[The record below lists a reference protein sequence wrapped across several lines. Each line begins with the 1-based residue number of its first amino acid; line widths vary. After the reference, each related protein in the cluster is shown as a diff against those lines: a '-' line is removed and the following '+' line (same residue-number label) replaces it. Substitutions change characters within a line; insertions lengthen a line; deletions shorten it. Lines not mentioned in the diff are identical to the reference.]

1 MIQSS
6 LYRALNKGF
15 DYQILA
21 CKDFKES
28 ELAKEV
34 ISYFKPNTKAILFP
48 EFRAKKNDDLRSFF
62 EEFLQLLGGLREFY
76 QALENK
82 QEAIIIAPI
91 SALLHPLPKK
101 ELLESFKITLLEKY
115 NLKDLKDKLF
125 YYGYEILDLVEVE
138 GEASFRG
145 DIVDIYAPNS
155 KAYRL
160 SFFDTEC
167 ESIKEFDPTTQ
178 MSLKEDLLEI
188 EIPPTLFSLDE
199 PSYKDLKT
207 KVEQSPLN
215 SFSKDLTSFGLWFL
229 GEKANDLLH
238 AYKSVISPKALEEI
252 QELASLNELDCE
264 RFKSL
269 KVLENAQGY
278 EDLEIHAHALEGFI
292 ALHSNHKITLL
303 APNKTILDN
312 VLGTIKKSNMDNVL
326 GTIEKSNME
335 CVIAPFVLN
344 FKTPD
349 GIFISLNSFERKKK
363 RQKSKLA
370 LNELNPGE
378 WVVHDDYGVGVF
390 SQLVQHSVL
399 GSKRDFLEIA
409 YLGEDKLLLPVEN
422 LHLIARY
429 VAQSDSVPVKDR
441 LGKGSFLKL
450 KAKVR
455 TKLLEI
461 AGKIIE
467 LAAERNLILGKKMDT
482 HLAELEVF
490 KSHAGFEY
498 TSDQEKAIAEIS
510 KDLSSKRVMDR
521 LLSGD
526 VGFGKT
532 EVAMHAIFCAFL
544 NGFQSVLVVPTTL
557 LAHQHF
563 ETLRARFE
571 NFGVKVARLDRYAS
585 EKNKLLKAVE
595 LGLIDVLVG
604 THAILGA
611 KFKNLGLVVVDEEHK
626 FGVKQKEAL
635 KELSKSVHFL
645 SMSATP
651 IPRTLN
657 MALSQI
663 KSISSLKTPPTDR
676 KPSRTFLKE
685 KNDELLKEI
694 IYRELRRNGQIFYI
708 HNHIASIS
716 KVKTKLENLIPKLK
730 IAILHSQINANK
742 SEEIM
747 LEFAKGNY
755 QVLLCTSIVE
765 SGIHLPNANTIII
778 DNAQNFG
785 LADLHQL
792 RGRVGR
798 GKKEGFCYFL
808 IEDQKSLNEQA
819 LKRLLALEKN
829 SYLGSGESIAYHDLE
844 IRGGGNLL
852 GQDQSGHI
860 KNIGYALYTR
870 MLEDAIYEL
879 SGGKKRLEKSV
890 EIQLG
895 VSAFLNPE
903 LIASDSLRLDLYR
916 RLSLCENVDE
926 VGQIHEEIED
936 RFGKI
941 DDLSAQFLQIIT
953 LKILANQLGI
963 LKLSNFNQNIT
974 LTYSDEKKESL
985 KAPSK
990 DDNDI
995 LETLLKHLRAQISL
1009 KQR

>member
-28 ELAKEV
+28 KLAKEV
-34 ISYFKPNTKAILFP
+34 ISYFKPNTKAVLFP

-76 QALENK
+76 QVLENK
-82 QEAIIIAPI
+82 QEVIIIAPI

-145 DIVDIYAPNS
+145 DIVDIYIPNS

-199 PSYKDLKT
+199 SSYKDLKI

-252 QELASLNELDCE
+252 QELASLNELDGE
-264 RFKSL
+264 RFKFL
-269 KVLENAQGY
+269 KVLENPHGY
-278 EDLEIHAHALEGFI
+278 EDLEIHAHALESFI
-292 ALHSNHKITLL
+292 ALHSNRKITLL

-312 VLGTIKKSNMDNVL
+312 AISAL
-326 GTIEKSNME
+326 EKSHIE

-370 LNELNPGE
+370 LNELNAGE

-450 KAKVR
+450 KAKVK

-461 AGKIIE
+461 ASKIIE

-482 HLAELEVF
+482 HLAELEIF

-510 KDLSSKRVMDR
+510 KDLSSHRVMDR

-544 NGFQSVLVVPTTL
+544 NGFQSALVVPTTL

-595 LGLIDVLVG
+595 LGQVDALIG

-663 KSISSLKTPPTDR
+663 KGISSLKTPPTDR

-716 KVKTKLENLIPKLK
+716 KVKTKLEELIPKLK
-730 IAILHSQINANK
+730 IAILHSQINANE

-963 LKLSNFNQNIT
+963 IKLSNFNQNIT

-1009 KQR
+1009 KRR

>member
-28 ELAKEV
+28 KLAKEV
-34 ISYFKPNTKAILFP
+34 ISYFKPNIKAVLFP

-82 QEAIIIAPI
+82 QETIIIAPI

-167 ESIKEFDPTTQ
+167 ESIKELDPTTQ

-207 KVEQSPLN
+207 KVEQSSLN

-229 GEKANDLLH
+229 GEKAQDLLSV
-238 AYKSVISPKALEEI
+238 YKSVISPRALEEI
-252 QELASLNELDCE
+252 QELASLNELNYE
-264 RFKSL
+264 RFKFL

-278 EDLEIHAHALEGFI
+278 EDLEIHAHALESFI

-312 VLGTIKKSNMDNVL
+312 AISAL
-326 GTIEKSNME
+326 EKNSIE

-370 LNELNPGE
+370 LNELNAGE

-429 VAQSDSVPVKDR
+429 VAQSDSVPAKDR

-461 AGKIIE
+461 ASKIIE
-467 LAAERNLILGKKMDT
+467 LAAERNLILGKKMDV

-544 NGFQSVLVVPTTL
+544 NGFQSALVVPTTL

-571 NFGVKVARLDRYAS
+571 KFGVKVARLDRYAS

-595 LGLIDVLVG
+595 LGQVDALIG

-611 KFKNLGLVVVDEEHK
+611 KFKNLGLMVVDEEHK

-663 KSISSLKTPPTDR
+663 KGISSSKTPPTDR

-694 IYRELRRNGQIFYI
+694 IHRELRRNGQIFYI

-730 IAILHSQINANK
+730 IAILHSQINANE

-963 LKLSNFNQNIT
+963 IKLSNFNQNIT
-974 LTYSDEKKESL
+974 LTYNDEHKESL

-1009 KQR
+1009 KRR

>member
-252 QELASLNELDCE
+252 QELASLNELDGE
-264 RFKSL
+264 RFKFL
-269 KVLENAQGY
+269 KVLESPQGY
-278 EDLEIHAHALEGFI
+278 EDLEIHVHALESFI
-292 ALHSNHKITLL
+292 ALHSNRKITLL

-312 VLGTIKKSNMDNVL
+312 AISAL
-326 GTIEKSNME
+326 EKSHIE

-370 LNELNPGE
+370 LNELNAGE

-409 YLGEDKLLLPVEN
+409 YFGEDKLLLPVEN

-429 VAQSDSVPVKDR
+429 VAQSDSVPTKDR

-450 KAKVR
+450 KAKVK

-461 AGKIIE
+461 ASKIIE

-482 HLAELEVF
+482 HLAELEIF

-498 TSDQEKAIAEIS
+498 TSDQEKAIAEIL

-544 NGFQSVLVVPTTL
+544 NGFQSALVVPTTL

-595 LGLIDVLVG
+595 LGLVDVLVG

-663 KSISSLKTPPTDR
+663 KGISSLKIPPTDR

-694 IYRELRRNGQIFYI
+694 IHRELRRNGQIFYI

-716 KVKTKLENLIPKLK
+716 KVKTKLEDLIPKLK
-730 IAILHSQINANK
+730 IAILHSQINAHE
-742 SEEIM
+742 SEETM
-747 LEFAKGNY
+747 LEFAEGNY

-890 EIQLG
+890 EIQLS

-903 LIASDSLRLDLYR
+903 LIGSDSLRLDLYR
-916 RLSLCENVDE
+916 RLSLCENTDE

-963 LKLSNFNQNIT
+963 IKLSNFNQNIT
-974 LTYSDEKKESL
+974 ITYSDEKKESL

-995 LETLLKHLRAQISL
+995 LETLLKHLRAQIPL
-1009 KQR
+1009 KRH

>member
-28 ELAKEV
+28 KLAKEV
-34 ISYFKPNTKAILFP
+34 ISYFKPNIKAVLFP

-82 QEAIIIAPI
+82 QEVIIIAPI

-167 ESIKEFDPTTQ
+167 ESIKELDPTTQ

-199 PSYKDLKT
+199 PSYKDLKA

-229 GEKANDLLH
+229 GEKVQDLLSV
-238 AYKSVISPKALEEI
+238 YKSVISPRALEEI
-252 QELASLNELDCE
+252 QELASLNELDYE
-264 RFKSL
+264 RFKFL
-269 KVLENAQGY
+269 KVLETPQGY

-292 ALHSNHKITLL
+292 ALHSHHKITLL

-312 VLGTIKKSNMDNVL
+312 AISALERSN
-326 GTIEKSNME
+326 IE

-429 VAQSDSVPVKDR
+429 VAQSDSVPAKDR

-482 HLAELEVF
+482 HLAELEIF

-544 NGFQSVLVVPTTL
+544 NGFQSTLVVPTTL

-595 LGLIDVLVG
+595 LGQVDVLVG

-663 KSISSLKTPPTDR
+663 KGISSLKTPPTDR

-716 KVKTKLENLIPKLK
+716 KVKTKLEELIPKLK
-730 IAILHSQINANK
+730 IAILHSQINANE

-778 DNAQNFG
+778 DNVQNFG

-941 DDLSAQFLQIIT
+941 DDLSTQFLQIIT

-963 LKLSNFNQNIT
+963 IKLSNFSQNIT
-974 LTYSDEKKESL
+974 ITYGDEKKESL

-995 LETLLKHLRAQISL
+995 LETLLKHLHAQISL
-1009 KQR
+1009 KRR

>member
-6 LYRALNKGF
+6 LYKALNEGF

-28 ELAKEV
+28 KLAKEV
-34 ISYFKPNTKAILFP
+34 INYFKPNTKAVLFP

-62 EEFLQLLGGLREFY
+62 EEFLQLLGALREFY

-101 ELLESFKITLLEKY
+101 ELLKSFKITLLEKY

-145 DIVDIYAPNS
+145 DIVDIYVPNS

-160 SFFDTEC
+160 SFFDMEC
-167 ESIKEFDPTTQ
+167 ENIKELDPTTQ

-229 GEKANDLLH
+229 GEKAQDLLSV
-238 AYKSVISPKALEEI
+238 YKSIISPRALEEI

-264 RFKSL
+264 RFKFL
-269 KVLENAQGY
+269 KVLENVQGY

-312 VLGTIKKSNMDNVL
+312 AISALERSN
-326 GTIEKSNME
+326 IE

-429 VAQSDSVPVKDR
+429 VAQSDSVPAKDR

-461 AGKIIE
+461 ASKIIE
-467 LAAERNLILGKKMDT
+467 LAAERNLILGKKMDV

-532 EVAMHAIFCAFL
+532 EVAMHAIFCTFL

-595 LGLIDVLVG
+595 LGLVDVLVG
-604 THAILGA
+604 THAILSA

-663 KSISSLKTPPTDR
+663 KGISSLKTPPTDR

-890 EIQLG
+890 EIQLSM
-895 VSAFLNPE
+895 SAFLNPE

-936 RFGKI
+936 RFGKM

-1009 KQR
+1009 KRR

>member
-21 CKDFKES
+21 CKDLKES

-34 ISYFKPNTKAILFP
+34 ISYFKPNIKAILFP

-82 QEAIIIAPI
+82 QETIIIAPI

-125 YYGYEILDLVEVE
+125 YYGYEIVDLVEVE

-178 MSLKEDLLEI
+178 MSLKEDWLEI

-207 KVEQSPLN
+207 KVEQSPFN

-264 RFKSL
+264 RFKLL
-269 KVLENAQGY
+269 KVLENPQGY

-292 ALHSNHKITLL
+292 TLHSNRKITLL

-312 VLGTIKKSNMDNVL
+312 AISALERSN
-326 GTIEKSNME
+326 IE

-363 RQKSKLA
+363 RQKSRLA

-429 VAQSDSVPVKDR
+429 VVQSDSVPAKDR

-510 KDLSSKRVMDR
+510 KDLSSNRVMDR

-544 NGFQSVLVVPTTL
+544 NGFQSALVVPTTL

-563 ETLRARFE
+563 ETLRVRFE
-571 NFGVKVARLDRYAS
+571 NFGVKVARLDRYVS

-595 LGLIDVLVG
+595 LGLVDVLVG
-604 THAILGA
+604 THAILGV

-663 KSISSLKTPPTDR
+663 KGISSLKTPPTDR

-716 KVKTKLENLIPKLK
+716 KVKTNLEGLIPKLK
-730 IAILHSQINANK
+730 IAILHSQISANE

-747 LEFAKGNY
+747 LEFAKGSY

-829 SYLGSGESIAYHDLE
+829 SYLGSGESVAYHDLE

-916 RLSLCENVDE
+916 RLSLCENTDE

-963 LKLSNFNQNIT
+963 IKLSNFNQNIT
-974 LTYSDEKKESL
+974 ITYGDEKKESL

-1009 KQR
+1009 KRY

>member
-138 GEASFRG
+138 SEASFRG

-160 SFFDTEC
+160 SFFDAEC

-178 MSLKEDLLEI
+178 MSFKEDLLEI
-188 EIPPTLFSLDE
+188 EIPPTLFSLNE
-199 PSYKDLKT
+199 QSYKDLKT

-238 AYKSVISPKALEEI
+238 AYKSVISSKALEEI
-252 QELASLNELDCE
+252 QELASLNELDGE
-264 RFKSL
+264 RFKFL
-269 KVLENAQGY
+269 KVLENPQGY

-292 ALHSNHKITLL
+292 ALHSNRKITLL

-312 VLGTIKKSNMDNVL
+312 AISAL
-326 GTIEKSNME
+326 EKSHIE

-349 GIFISLNSFERKKK
+349 GIFISLNSFEKKKK

-429 VAQSDSVPVKDR
+429 VAQSDSVPIKDR

-450 KAKVR
+450 KAKVK

-482 HLAELEVF
+482 RLAELEVF

-510 KDLSSKRVMDR
+510 KDLSSNRVMDR

-544 NGFQSVLVVPTTL
+544 NGFQSALVVPTTL

-585 EKNKLLKAVE
+585 EKNKLLKAVG
-595 LGLIDVLVG
+595 LGLVDVLVG
-604 THAILGA
+604 THAILGT

-626 FGVKQKEAL
+626 FGVKQKESL

-663 KSISSLKTPPTDR
+663 KGISSLKTPPTDR

-716 KVKTKLENLIPKLK
+716 KVKTKLEDLIPKLK
-730 IAILHSQINANK
+730 IAILHSQINANE

-916 RLSLCENVDE
+916 RLSLCENTDE

-963 LKLSNFNQNIT
+963 IKLSNFNQNIT
-974 LTYSDEKKESL
+974 ITYGDEKKESL

-1009 KQR
+1009 KRH

>member
-6 LYRALNKGF
+6 LYGALNKGF

-125 YYGYEILDLVEVE
+125 YYGYEILDSVEVE

-160 SFFDTEC
+160 SFFDMEC

-188 EIPPTLFSLDE
+188 EIPPTLFSLNE
-199 PSYKDLKT
+199 QSYKDLKT

-252 QELASLNELDCE
+252 QELASLNELDGE
-264 RFKSL
+264 RFKFL
-269 KVLENAQGY
+269 KVLENPQGY

-292 ALHSNHKITLL
+292 ALHSHHKITLL

-312 VLGTIKKSNMDNVL
+312 VLGTI
-326 GTIEKSNME
+326 EKSSIQ

-370 LNELNPGE
+370 LNELNAGE

-429 VAQSDSVPVKDR
+429 VAQSDSVPTKDR

-450 KAKVR
+450 KAKVKN
-455 TKLLEI
+455 KLLEI
-461 AGKIIE
+461 ASKIVE

-510 KDLSSKRVMDR
+510 KDLSSNRVMDR

-544 NGFQSVLVVPTTL
+544 NGFQSALVVPTTL

-563 ETLRARFE
+563 ETLRACFE

-604 THAILGA
+604 THAIFCA

-663 KSISSLKTPPTDR
+663 KGISSLKIPPTDR

-716 KVKTKLENLIPKLK
+716 KVKTKLEDLIPKLK
-730 IAILHSQINANK
+730 IAILHSQINANE
-742 SEEIM
+742 SEETM

-890 EIQLG
+890 EIQLS

-916 RLSLCENVDE
+916 RLSLCENTDE

-963 LKLSNFNQNIT
+963 IKLSNFNQNIT
-974 LTYSDEKKESL
+974 ITYSDEKKESL

-1009 KQR
+1009 KRH

>member
-6 LYRALNKGF
+6 LYKALNKGF

-28 ELAKEV
+28 KLAKEV
-34 ISYFKPNTKAILFP
+34 ISYFKPNIKAILFP

-62 EEFLQLLGGLREFY
+62 EEFLQLLGALREFY

-145 DIVDIYAPNS
+145 DIVDIYIPNS

-160 SFFDTEC
+160 SFFDAEC
-167 ESIKEFDPTTQ
+167 ESIKELDPTTQ

-229 GEKANDLLH
+229 GEKAQDLLSV
-238 AYKSVISPKALEEI
+238 YKSVISPRALEEI
-252 QELASLNELDCE
+252 QELASLNELDDE
-264 RFKSL
+264 RFKFL

-292 ALHSNHKITLL
+292 ALHSNRKITLL

-312 VLGTIKKSNMDNVL
+312 AISALDAG
-326 GTIEKSNME
+326 NME

-349 GIFISLNSFERKKK
+349 RIFISLNSFERKKK

-370 LNELNPGE
+370 LNELNAGE

-455 TKLLEI
+455 AKLLEI

-498 TSDQEKAIAEIS
+498 TNDQEKAIAEIS
-510 KDLSSKRVMDR
+510 RDLSSHRVMDR

-544 NGFQSVLVVPTTL
+544 NGFQSALVVPTTL

-563 ETLRARFE
+563 ETLKARFE
-571 NFGVKVARLDRYAS
+571 NFGVKVARLDRYVS

-595 LGLIDVLVG
+595 LGLVDVLIG

-663 KSISSLKTPPTDR
+663 KGISSLKTPPTDR

-694 IYRELRRNGQIFYI
+694 IHRELRRNGQIFYI

-716 KVKTKLENLIPKLK
+716 KVKTKLEELIPKLK
-730 IAILHSQINANK
+730 IAILHSQINANE

-747 LEFAKGNY
+747 LEFAKGSY

-974 LTYSDEKKESL
+974 LTYSDEHKESL

-1009 KQR
+1009 KRR

>member
-312 VLGTIKKSNMDNVL
+312 AISAL
-326 GTIEKSNME
+326 EKSNIE

-429 VAQSDSVPVKDR
+429 VAQSDSVPIKDR

-461 AGKIIE
+461 ASKIIE
-467 LAAERNLILGKKMDT
+467 LAAERNLILGKKMDV

-663 KSISSLKTPPTDR
+663 KGISSLKTPPTDR

-716 KVKTKLENLIPKLK
+716 KVKTKLEGLIPKLK

-829 SYLGSGESIAYHDLE
+829 SYLGSGESVAYHDLE

-963 LKLSNFNQNIT
+963 IKLSNFNQNIT
-974 LTYSDEKKESL
+974 ITYSDEKKESL

-1009 KQR
+1009 KRR

>member
-160 SFFDTEC
+160 SFFDMEC

-188 EIPPTLFSLDE
+188 EIPPTLFSLNE
-199 PSYKDLKT
+199 QSYKDLKT

-238 AYKSVISPKALEEI
+238 AYKSVISPRALEEI
-252 QELASLNELDCE
+252 QELASLNELDGE
-264 RFKSL
+264 RFKFL
-269 KVLENAQGY
+269 KVLENPQGY
-278 EDLEIHAHALEGFI
+278 EDLEIHAHALESFI
-292 ALHSNHKITLL
+292 ALHSNRKITLL

-312 VLGTIKKSNMDNVL
+312 AISAL
-326 GTIEKSNME
+326 EKSHIE

-370 LNELNPGE
+370 LNELNAGE

-429 VAQSDSVPVKDR
+429 VAQSDSVPTKDR

-450 KAKVR
+450 KAKVK

-482 HLAELEVF
+482 HLAELKVF

-544 NGFQSVLVVPTTL
+544 NGFQSALVVPTTL

-571 NFGVKVARLDRYAS
+571 NFGVRVARLDRYAS

-604 THAILGA
+604 THAILGT

-663 KSISSLKTPPTDR
+663 KGISSLKIPPTDR

-694 IYRELRRNGQIFYI
+694 IHRELHRNGQIFYI

-716 KVKTKLENLIPKLK
+716 KVKTKLEDLIPKLK
-730 IAILHSQINANK
+730 IAILHSQISAHE
-742 SEEIM
+742 SEETM

-890 EIQLG
+890 EIQLS

-916 RLSLCENVDE
+916 RLSLCENTDE

-941 DDLSAQFLQIIT
+941 DDLSVQFLQIIT

-963 LKLSNFNQNIT
+963 IKLSNFNQNIT
-974 LTYSDEKKESL
+974 ITYSDEKKESL

-1009 KQR
+1009 KRH

>member
-28 ELAKEV
+28 KLAKEV

-82 QEAIIIAPI
+82 QETIIIAPI

-229 GEKANDLLH
+229 GEKAQDLLSV
-238 AYKSVISPKALEEI
+238 YKSVISPRALEEI
-252 QELASLNELDCE
+252 QELASLNELDYE
-264 RFKSL
+264 RFKLL

-312 VLGTIKKSNMDNVL
+312 VLGTI
-326 GTIEKSNME
+326 EKSSME

-429 VAQSDSVPVKDR
+429 VAQSDSVPAKDR

-467 LAAERNLILGKKMDT
+467 LAAERNLILGKKMDV

-544 NGFQSVLVVPTTL
+544 NGFQSALVVPTTL

-595 LGLIDVLVG
+595 LGQVDALIG

-663 KSISSLKTPPTDR
+663 KGISSLKTPPTDR

-916 RLSLCENVDE
+916 RLSLCENTDE

-963 LKLSNFNQNIT
+963 IKLSNFNQNIT
-974 LTYSDEKKESL
+974 ITYSDEKKESL

-1009 KQR
+1009 KRR

>member
-91 SALLHPLPKK
+91 STLLHPLPKK

-160 SFFDTEC
+160 SFFDAEC
-167 ESIKEFDPTTQ
+167 ESIKEFDPITQ

-188 EIPPTLFSLDE
+188 EIPPTLFSLNE

-252 QELASLNELDCE
+252 QELASLNELDGE
-264 RFKSL
+264 RFKFL
-269 KVLENAQGY
+269 KVLENPQGY
-278 EDLEIHAHALEGFI
+278 EDLEIHAHALESFI
-292 ALHSNHKITLL
+292 ALHSNRKITLL

-312 VLGTIKKSNMDNVL
+312 AISAL
-326 GTIEKSNME
+326 EKNHIE

-409 YLGEDKLLLPVEN
+409 YFGEDKLLLPVEN

-450 KAKVR
+450 KAKVK

-544 NGFQSVLVVPTTL
+544 NGFQSALVVPTTL

-663 KSISSLKTPPTDR
+663 KGISSLKIPPTDR

-694 IYRELRRNGQIFYI
+694 IHRELHRNGQIFYI

-716 KVKTKLENLIPKLK
+716 KVKTKLEDLIPKLK
-730 IAILHSQINANK
+730 IAILHSQINAHE

-890 EIQLG
+890 EIQLS

-903 LIASDSLRLDLYR
+903 LIASDNLRLDLYR
-916 RLSLCENVDE
+916 RLSLCENTDE

-963 LKLSNFNQNIT
+963 IKLSNFNQNIT
-974 LTYSDEKKESL
+974 ITYSDEKKESL

-1009 KQR
+1009 KRH

>member
-28 ELAKEV
+28 KLAKEV
-34 ISYFKPNTKAILFP
+34 ISYFKPNIKAILFP

-62 EEFLQLLGGLREFY
+62 EEFLQLLGALREFY

-82 QEAIIIAPI
+82 QETIIIAPI

-145 DIVDIYAPNS
+145 DIVDIYIPNS

-160 SFFDTEC
+160 SFFDAEC
-167 ESIKEFDPTTQ
+167 ESIKELDPTTQ

-229 GEKANDLLH
+229 GEKAQDLLSV
-238 AYKSVISPKALEEI
+238 YKSVISPKALEEI

-264 RFKSL
+264 RFKFL

-303 APNKTILDN
+303 ASNKTILDN
-312 VLGTIKKSNMDNVL
+312 VISVL
-326 GTIEKSNME
+326 EKSNME

-349 GIFISLNSFERKKK
+349 RIFISLNSFERKKK

-370 LNELNPGE
+370 LNELNAGE

-390 SQLVQHSVL
+390 SQLIQHSVL

-455 TKLLEI
+455 AKLLEI
-461 AGKIIE
+461 ASKIIE

-510 KDLSSKRVMDR
+510 RDLSSHRVMDR

-532 EVAMHAIFCAFL
+532 EVAMHAVFCAFL
-544 NGFQSVLVVPTTL
+544 NGFQSALVVPTTL

-571 NFGVKVARLDRYAS
+571 KFGVKVARLDRYIKIS
-585 EKNKLLKAVE
+585 EKSKLLKAVE
-595 LGLIDVLVG
+595 LGLVDALIG

-611 KFKNLGLVVVDEEHK
+611 KFKNLGLMVVDEEHK

-663 KSISSLKTPPTDR
+663 KGISSLKTPPTDR

-694 IYRELRRNGQIFYI
+694 IHRELRRNGQIFYI

-716 KVKTKLENLIPKLK
+716 KVKTKLEELIPKLK
-730 IAILHSQINANK
+730 IAILHSQINAHE

-808 IEDQKSLNEQA
+808 IEDQKNLNEQA

-936 RFGKI
+936 RFSKI

-963 LKLSNFNQNIT
+963 IKLSNFNQNIT
-974 LTYSDEKKESL
+974 ITYNDEHKESL

-1009 KQR
+1009 KRR

>member
-28 ELAKEV
+28 ELAKEA

-160 SFFDTEC
+160 SFFDMEC

-188 EIPPTLFSLDE
+188 EIPPTLFSLNE
-199 PSYKDLKT
+199 QSYKNLKT

-229 GEKANDLLH
+229 GEKATDLLH
-238 AYKSVISPKALEEI
+238 AYKSVISLKALEEI
-252 QELASLNELDCE
+252 QELVSLNELDNE
-264 RFKSL
+264 RFKFL
-269 KVLENAQGY
+269 KVLENPQGY
-278 EDLEIHAHALEGFI
+278 EDLEIHAHALESFI
-292 ALHSNHKITLL
+292 ALHSNRKITLL

-312 VLGTIKKSNMDNVL
+312 AISTL
-326 GTIEKSNME
+326 EKSHIE

-370 LNELNPGE
+370 LNELNAGE

-409 YLGEDKLLLPVEN
+409 YWGEDKLLLPVEN

-429 VAQSDSVPVKDR
+429 VAQSDSVPIKDR

-450 KAKVR
+450 KAKVK

-461 AGKIIE
+461 ASKIIE

-510 KDLSSKRVMDR
+510 KDLSSHRVMDR

-544 NGFQSVLVVPTTL
+544 NGFQSALVVPTTL

-604 THAILGA
+604 THAILGV

-663 KSISSLKTPPTDR
+663 KGISSLKIPPTDR

-694 IYRELRRNGQIFYI
+694 IHRELRRNGQIFYI

-716 KVKTKLENLIPKLK
+716 KVKTKLEDLIPKLK
-730 IAILHSQINANK
+730 IAILHSQISAHE

-860 KNIGYALYTR
+860 KNIGYALYTC

-890 EIQLG
+890 EIQLS

-916 RLSLCENVDE
+916 RLSLCENIDE

-963 LKLSNFNQNIT
+963 IKLSNFNQNIT
-974 LTYSDEKKESL
+974 ITYSDEKKESL

-1009 KQR
+1009 KRH

>member
-28 ELAKEV
+28 KLAKEV
-34 ISYFKPNTKAILFP
+34 ISYFKPNIKAILFP

-82 QEAIIIAPI
+82 QETIIIAPI

-101 ELLESFKITLLEKY
+101 ELLKSFKITLLGKY

-207 KVEQSPLN
+207 KVDQSPLN

-229 GEKANDLLH
+229 GEKAQDLPSV
-238 AYKSVISPKALEEI
+238 YKSVISPRALEEI
-252 QELASLNELDCE
+252 QELASLNELDYE
-264 RFKSL
+264 RFKFL
-269 KVLENAQGY
+269 EVLENAQGY
-278 EDLEIHAHALEGFI
+278 EDLEIHAHALESFI

-312 VLGTIKKSNMDNVL
+312 AISAL
-326 GTIEKSNME
+326 EKSNIE

-461 AGKIIE
+461 ASKIIE

-482 HLAELEVF
+482 HLAELEIF

-510 KDLSSKRVMDR
+510 KDLSSHRVMDR

-544 NGFQSVLVVPTTL
+544 NGFQSTLVVPTTL

-595 LGLIDVLVG
+595 LGLVDVLVG

-663 KSISSLKTPPTDR
+663 KGISSLKTPPTDR

-716 KVKTKLENLIPKLK
+716 KVKTKLEELIPKLK
-730 IAILHSQINANK
+730 IAILHSQINAHE

-808 IEDQKSLNEQA
+808 IEDQKNLNEQA

-829 SYLGSGESIAYHDLE
+829 SYLGSGESVAYHDLE

-916 RLSLCENVDE
+916 RLSLCEDVDE

-963 LKLSNFNQNIT
+963 IKLSNFNQNIT

-1009 KQR
+1009 KRH

>member
-21 CKDFKES
+21 CRDFKES

-34 ISYFKPNTKAILFP
+34 ISYFKPNIKAILFP

-115 NLKDLKDKLF
+115 NLKDLKNKLF
-125 YYGYEILDLVEVE
+125 YYGYEIVDLVEVE

-145 DIVDIYAPNS
+145 DIVDIYVPNS

-178 MSLKEDLLEI
+178 MSLKEDWLEI

-207 KVEQSPLN
+207 KVEQSPFN
-215 SFSKDLTSFGLWFL
+215 SFSKDLTNFGLWFL

-238 AYKSVISPKALEEI
+238 AYKSVISPRALEEI
-252 QELASLNELDCE
+252 QELASLNELDGE
-264 RFKSL
+264 RFKFL
-269 KVLENAQGY
+269 KVLENPQGY
-278 EDLEIHAHALEGFI
+278 EDLEIHAHALESFI

-312 VLGTIKKSNMDNVL
+312 AISAL
-326 GTIEKSNME
+326 EKSHIE

-349 GIFISLNSFERKKK
+349 GIFISLNSFEKKKK

-370 LNELNPGE
+370 LNELNAGE

-429 VAQSDSVPVKDR
+429 VAQSDSVPIKDR

-450 KAKVR
+450 KAKVK

-461 AGKIIE
+461 ASKIIE

-498 TSDQEKAIAEIS
+498 TSDQEKAIAEIL

-544 NGFQSVLVVPTTL
+544 NGFQSALVVPTTL

-563 ETLRARFE
+563 ETLRVRFE

-604 THAILGA
+604 THAIFCT

-663 KSISSLKTPPTDR
+663 KGISSLKIPPTDR

-694 IYRELRRNGQIFYI
+694 IHRELRRNGQIFYI

-716 KVKTKLENLIPKLK
+716 KVKTKLEELIPKLK
-730 IAILHSQINANK
+730 IAILHSQINANE

-778 DNAQNFG
+778 DNVQNFG

-890 EIQLG
+890 EIQLS

-903 LIASDSLRLDLYR
+903 LIGSDSLRLDLYR
-916 RLSLCENVDE
+916 RLSLCENTDE

-963 LKLSNFNQNIT
+963 IKLSNFNQNIT
-974 LTYSDEKKESL
+974 ITYSDEKKESL

-1009 KQR
+1009 KRR

>member
-6 LYRALNKGF
+6 LYKALNKGF

-28 ELAKEV
+28 KLAKEV
-34 ISYFKPNTKAILFP
+34 ISYFKPNIKAILFP

-82 QEAIIIAPI
+82 QETIIIAPI
-91 SALLHPLPKK
+91 STLLHPLPKK

-145 DIVDIYAPNS
+145 DIVDIYIPNS
-155 KAYRL
+155 NAYRL

-167 ESIKEFDPTTQ
+167 ESIKELDPTTQ

-229 GEKANDLLH
+229 GEKAQDLLSV
-238 AYKSVISPKALEEI
+238 YKSVISPRALEEI
-252 QELASLNELDCE
+252 QELASLNELDYE
-264 RFKSL
+264 RFKFL
-269 KVLENAQGY
+269 EVLENAQGY

-312 VLGTIKKSNMDNVL
+312 TISVLDAG
-326 GTIEKSNME
+326 NME

-349 GIFISLNSFERKKK
+349 GIFISLNSFKRKKK
-363 RQKSKLA
+363 HQKSKLA

-429 VAQSDSVPVKDR
+429 VAQSDSVPAKDR

-461 AGKIIE
+461 ARKIIE
-467 LAAERNLILGKKMDT
+467 LAAERNLILGKKMDV

-544 NGFQSVLVVPTTL
+544 NGFQSALVVPTTL

-571 NFGVKVARLDRYAS
+571 NFGVKVARLDRYIKTS

-595 LGLIDVLVG
+595 LGLVDALIG

-611 KFKNLGLVVVDEEHK
+611 KFKNLGLMVVDEEHK

-663 KSISSLKTPPTDR
+663 KGISSLKTPPTDR

-716 KVKTKLENLIPKLK
+716 KVKTKLEELIPKLK
-730 IAILHSQINANK
+730 IAILHSQINASE

-916 RLSLCENVDE
+916 RLSLCENTDE

-963 LKLSNFNQNIT
+963 IKLSNFNQNIT
-974 LTYSDEKKESL
+974 ITYSDEKKESL

-995 LETLLKHLRAQISL
+995 LETLLKHLRTQISL
-1009 KQR
+1009 KRR

>member
-76 QALENK
+76 QALEDK
-82 QEAIIIAPI
+82 QEVIIIAPI

-178 MSLKEDLLEI
+178 MSLKEDWLEI

-229 GEKANDLLH
+229 EEKANDLLH

-264 RFKSL
+264 RFKLL
-269 KVLENAQGY
+269 KVLEKAQGY

-292 ALHSNHKITLL
+292 TLHSNRKITLL
-303 APNKTILDN
+303 APNKTMLDN
-312 VLGTIKKSNMDNVL
+312 AVSAL
-326 GTIEKSNME
+326 EKSNIE

-370 LNELNPGE
+370 LNELNAGE

-409 YLGEDKLLLPVEN
+409 YWGEDKLLLPVEN

-467 LAAERNLILGKKMDT
+467 LAAERNLILGKKMET

-544 NGFQSVLVVPTTL
+544 NGFQSALVVPTTL

-663 KSISSLKTPPTDR
+663 KGISSLKTPPTDR

-716 KVKTKLENLIPKLK
+716 KVKTKLEELIPKLK
-730 IAILHSQINANK
+730 IAILHSQISANE

-879 SGGKKRLEKSV
+879 SGGKKRFEKSV

-916 RLSLCENVDE
+916 RLSLCENTDE

-963 LKLSNFNQNIT
+963 IKLSNFTQNIT
-974 LTYSDEKKESL
+974 ITYSDEKKESL

-1009 KQR
+1009 KRR

>member
-6 LYRALNKGF
+6 LYRALNKGL

-28 ELAKEV
+28 KLAKEV
-34 ISYFKPNTKAILFP
+34 VSYFKPNTKAILFP

-82 QEAIIIAPI
+82 QETIIIAPI

-145 DIVDIYAPNS
+145 DIVDIYVPNS

-167 ESIKEFDPTTQ
+167 ESIKELDPTTQ

-199 PSYKDLKT
+199 SSYKDLKT

-252 QELASLNELDCE
+252 QELASLNELDYE

-292 ALHSNHKITLL
+292 ALHSHHKITLL

-312 VLGTIKKSNMDNVL
+312 AISAL
-326 GTIEKSNME
+326 EKSNIE

-344 FKTPD
+344 FKIPD

-429 VAQSDSVPVKDR
+429 VAQSDSVPAKDR

-461 AGKIIE
+461 ASKIIE

-510 KDLSSKRVMDR
+510 KDLSSRRVMDR

-544 NGFQSVLVVPTTL
+544 NGFQSALVVPTTL

-663 KSISSLKTPPTDR
+663 KGISSLKTPPTDR

-694 IYRELRRNGQIFYI
+694 IHRELRRNGQIFYI

-730 IAILHSQINANK
+730 IAILHSQINANE

-829 SYLGSGESIAYHDLE
+829 SYLGSGESVAYHDLE

-916 RLSLCENVDE
+916 RLSLCENTDE

-963 LKLSNFNQNIT
+963 IKLSNFNQNIT
-974 LTYSDEKKESL
+974 ITYSDEKKESL

-1009 KQR
+1009 KRR

>member
-34 ISYFKPNTKAILFP
+34 ISYFRPNTKAILFP

-91 SALLHPLPKK
+91 STLLHPLPKK

-160 SFFDTEC
+160 SFFDAEC

-188 EIPPTLFSLDE
+188 EIPPTLFSLNE
-199 PSYKDLKT
+199 QSYKDLQT

-229 GEKANDLLH
+229 GEKAHDLLH

-252 QELASLNELDCE
+252 QELASLNELDNE
-264 RFKSL
+264 RFTFL
-269 KVLENAQGY
+269 KVLENPQGY
-278 EDLEIHAHALEGFI
+278 EDLEIHAHAIEGFI
-292 ALHSNHKITLL
+292 ALHSNRKITLL

-312 VLGTIKKSNMDNVL
+312 AISAL
-326 GTIEKSNME
+326 EKSHIE

-461 AGKIIE
+461 ASKIIE

-510 KDLSSKRVMDR
+510 KDLSSNRVMDR

-544 NGFQSVLVVPTTL
+544 NGFQSALVVPTTL

-571 NFGVKVARLDRYAS
+571 NFGVKVVRLDRYAS
-585 EKNKLLKAVE
+585 EKNKLLKAVG

-663 KSISSLKTPPTDR
+663 KGISSLKTPPTDR

-716 KVKTKLENLIPKLK
+716 KVKTNLEELIPKLK
-730 IAILHSQINANK
+730 IAILHSQINANE

-860 KNIGYALYTR
+860 KNIGYVLYTR

-916 RLSLCENVDE
+916 RLSLCENTDE

-963 LKLSNFNQNIT
+963 IKLSNFNQNIT
-974 LTYSDEKKESL
+974 ITYSDEKKESL

-1009 KQR
+1009 KRR

>member
-6 LYRALNKGF
+6 LYKALNKGF

-28 ELAKEV
+28 KLAKEV
-34 ISYFKPNTKAILFP
+34 ISYFKPNTKAVLFP

-82 QEAIIIAPI
+82 QEVIIIAPI

-145 DIVDIYAPNS
+145 DIVDIYIPNS

-160 SFFDTEC
+160 SFFDAEC
-167 ESIKEFDPTTQ
+167 ESIKELDPTTQ

-229 GEKANDLLH
+229 GEKAQDLLSV
-238 AYKSVISPKALEEI
+238 YKNIISPRALEEI
-252 QELASLNELDCE
+252 QELASLNELDDE
-264 RFKSL
+264 RFKFL

-312 VLGTIKKSNMDNVL
+312 AVSALDAG
-326 GTIEKSNME
+326 NME

-349 GIFISLNSFERKKK
+349 RIFISLNSFERKKK

-390 SQLVQHSVL
+390 SQLIQHSVL

-429 VAQSDSVPVKDR
+429 VVQSDSVPVKDR

-455 TKLLEI
+455 AKLLEI

-467 LAAERNLILGKKMDT
+467 LAAERNLILGKKMDV

-510 KDLSSKRVMDR
+510 RDLSSHRVMDR

-544 NGFQSVLVVPTTL
+544 NGFQSALVVPTTL

-571 NFGVKVARLDRYAS
+571 NFGVKVARLDRYIKTS
-585 EKNKLLKAVE
+585 EKSKLLKAVE
-595 LGLIDVLVG
+595 LGLVDALIG

-611 KFKNLGLVVVDEEHK
+611 KFKNLGLMVVDEEHK

-663 KSISSLKTPPTDR
+663 KGISSLKTPPTDR

-694 IYRELRRNGQIFYI
+694 IHRELRRNGQIFYI

-716 KVKTKLENLIPKLK
+716 KVKTKLEELIPKLK
-730 IAILHSQINANK
+730 IAILHSQINANE

-808 IEDQKSLNEQA
+808 IEDQKNLNEQA

-916 RLSLCENVDE
+916 RLSLCEDVDE

-974 LTYSDEKKESL
+974 LTYSDEHKESL

-995 LETLLKHLRAQISL
+995 LETLLKHLHAQISL
-1009 KQR
+1009 KRR

>member
-28 ELAKEV
+28 KLAKEV
-34 ISYFKPNTKAILFP
+34 ISYFKTNIKAILFP

-82 QEAIIIAPI
+82 QETIIIAPI

-145 DIVDIYAPNS
+145 DIVDIYVPNS

-178 MSLKEDLLEI
+178 MSLKEELLEI

-199 PSYKDLKT
+199 LSYKDLKT

-229 GEKANDLLH
+229 DEKAQDLLSV
-238 AYKSVISPKALEEI
+238 YKSIISPRALEEI
-252 QELASLNELDCE
+252 QELASLNELDDE

-292 ALHSNHKITLL
+292 ALHSNRKITLL
-303 APNKTILDN
+303 APNKTILN
-312 VLGTIKKSNMDNVL
+312 NAISALERSSI
-326 GTIEKSNME
+326 E

-429 VAQSDSVPVKDR
+429 VAQSDSVPAKDR

-532 EVAMHAIFCAFL
+532 EVAIHAIFCAFL
-544 NGFQSVLVVPTTL
+544 NGFQSALVVPTTL

-563 ETLRARFE
+563 ETLRVRFE
-571 NFGVKVARLDRYAS
+571 KFGVKVARLDRYAS

-595 LGLIDVLVG
+595 LGLIDVLIG

-651 IPRTLN
+651 IPRTLD

-663 KSISSLKTPPTDR
+663 KGISSLKTPPTDR

-974 LTYSDEKKESL
+974 ITYNDEHKESL

-1009 KQR
+1009 KRR

>member
-28 ELAKEV
+28 KLAKEV

-82 QEAIIIAPI
+82 QETIIIAPI

-145 DIVDIYAPNS
+145 DIVDIYIPNS

-167 ESIKEFDPTTQ
+167 ESIKELDPTTQ

-229 GEKANDLLH
+229 GEKAQDLLSV
-238 AYKSVISPKALEEI
+238 YKSVISPRALEEI
-252 QELASLNELDCE
+252 QELASLNELNYE
-264 RFKSL
+264 RFKFL

-292 ALHSNHKITLL
+292 ALHSNRKITLL

-312 VLGTIKKSNMDNVL
+312 VLGTI
-326 GTIEKSNME
+326 EKSSIQ

-429 VAQSDSVPVKDR
+429 VAQSDSVPAKDR

-467 LAAERNLILGKKMDT
+467 LAAERNLILGKKMDV

-498 TSDQEKAIAEIS
+498 TSEQEKAIAEIS

-595 LGLIDVLVG
+595 LGLVDVLVG

-663 KSISSLKTPPTDR
+663 KGISSLKTPPTDR

-765 SGIHLPNANTIII
+765 SGIHLSNANTIII

-963 LKLSNFNQNIT
+963 IKLSNFNQNIT
-974 LTYSDEKKESL
+974 ITYGDEKKESL

-1009 KQR
+1009 KRR

>member
-82 QEAIIIAPI
+82 QETIIIAPI

-145 DIVDIYAPNS
+145 DIVDIYVPNS

-167 ESIKEFDPTTQ
+167 ESIKELDPTTQ

-229 GEKANDLLH
+229 GEKANDLLCT
-238 AYKSVISPKALEEI
+238 YKSIISPRALEEI

-264 RFKSL
+264 RFKFL
-269 KVLENAQGY
+269 EVLENPQGY

-292 ALHSNHKITLL
+292 ALHSNRKITLL

-312 VLGTIKKSNMDNVL
+312 AISTL
-326 GTIEKSNME
+326 EKSSME

-390 SQLVQHSVL
+390 SQLIQHSVL

-429 VAQSDSVPVKDR
+429 VAQSDSVPAKDR

-467 LAAERNLILGKKMDT
+467 LAAERNLILGKKMDV

-510 KDLSSKRVMDR
+510 RDLSSKRVMDR

-544 NGFQSVLVVPTTL
+544 NGFQSALVVPTTL

-571 NFGVKVARLDRYAS
+571 NFGVKVARLDRYIKTS

-595 LGLIDVLVG
+595 LGLVDVLVG

-663 KSISSLKTPPTDR
+663 KGISSLKTPPTDR

-730 IAILHSQINANK
+730 IAILHSQINANE

-895 VSAFLNPE
+895 VSSFLNPE

-916 RLSLCENVDE
+916 RLSLCENTDE

-941 DDLSAQFLQIIT
+941 DDLSTQFLQIIT

-963 LKLSNFNQNIT
+963 IKLSNFNQNIT
-974 LTYSDEKKESL
+974 ITYSDEKKESL

-1009 KQR
+1009 KRR

>member
-34 ISYFKPNTKAILFP
+34 ISYFKPNIKAILFP

-160 SFFDTEC
+160 SFFDMEC

-188 EIPPTLFSLDE
+188 EIPPTLFSLNE
-199 PSYKDLKT
+199 QSYKDLKT

-238 AYKSVISPKALEEI
+238 AHKSVISPRALEEI
-252 QELASLNELDCE
+252 QELASLNELDGE
-264 RFKSL
+264 RFKFL
-269 KVLENAQGY
+269 KVLENPQGY
-278 EDLEIHAHALEGFI
+278 EDLEIHAHALESFI
-292 ALHSNHKITLL
+292 VLHSNRKITLL

-312 VLGTIKKSNMDNVL
+312 AISAL
-326 GTIEKSNME
+326 EKSHIE

-370 LNELNPGE
+370 LNELNAGE

-429 VAQSDSVPVKDR
+429 VAQSDSVPTKDR

-450 KAKVR
+450 KAKVK

-482 HLAELEVF
+482 HLAELEIF

-544 NGFQSVLVVPTTL
+544 NGFQSALVVPTTL

-604 THAILGA
+604 THAVLGA

-663 KSISSLKTPPTDR
+663 KGISSLKIPPTDR

-694 IYRELRRNGQIFYI
+694 IHRELRRNGQIFYI

-716 KVKTKLENLIPKLK
+716 KVKTKLEDLIPKLK
-730 IAILHSQINANK
+730 IAILHSQINAHE
-742 SEEIM
+742 SEETM

-890 EIQLG
+890 EIQLS

-916 RLSLCENVDE
+916 RLSLCENTDE

-963 LKLSNFNQNIT
+963 IKLSNFNQNIT
-974 LTYSDEKKESL
+974 ITYSDEKKESL

-1009 KQR
+1009 KRH

>member
-34 ISYFKPNTKAILFP
+34 ISYFKPNIKAILFP

-160 SFFDTEC
+160 SFFDMEC

-178 MSLKEDLLEI
+178 MSLKEDLLEV
-188 EIPPTLFSLDE
+188 EIPPTLFSLNE
-199 PSYKDLKT
+199 QFYKDLKT

-229 GEKANDLLH
+229 GEKANDLLP

-252 QELASLNELDCE
+252 QELASLNELDGE
-264 RFKSL
+264 RFKFL
-269 KVLENAQGY
+269 KVLENPQGY
-278 EDLEIHAHALEGFI
+278 EDLEIHAHALESFI
-292 ALHSNHKITLL
+292 ALHSNRKITLL

-312 VLGTIKKSNMDNVL
+312 AISTL
-326 GTIEKSNME
+326 EKSYIE

-370 LNELNPGE
+370 LNELNAGE

-409 YLGEDKLLLPVEN
+409 YWGEDKLLLPVEN

-429 VAQSDSVPVKDR
+429 VAQSDSVPIKDR

-450 KAKVR
+450 KAKVK

-461 AGKIIE
+461 ASKIIE

-482 HLAELEVF
+482 HLAELEIF

-544 NGFQSVLVVPTTL
+544 NGFQSALVVPTTL

-563 ETLRARFE
+563 ETLRVRFE

-604 THAILGA
+604 THAILGT

-663 KSISSLKTPPTDR
+663 KGISSLKIPPTDR

-694 IYRELRRNGQIFYI
+694 IHRELRRNGQIFYI

-716 KVKTKLENLIPKLK
+716 KIKTKLEDLIPKLK
-730 IAILHSQINANK
+730 IAILHSQINANE

-963 LKLSNFNQNIT
+963 IKLSNFNQNIT
-974 LTYSDEKKESL
+974 LTYNDEHKESL

-1009 KQR
+1009 KRR

>member
-6 LYRALNKGF
+6 LYKALNKGF

-28 ELAKEV
+28 QLAKEV
-34 ISYFKPNTKAILFP
+34 ISYFKPNSKAVLFP

-76 QALENK
+76 QALEKK

-91 SALLHPLPKK
+91 STLLHPLPKK

-125 YYGYEILDLVEVE
+125 YYGYEILELVEME

-199 PSYKDLKT
+199 QSYKDLKT

-215 SFSKDLTSFGLWFL
+215 SFSKDLISFGLWFL

-238 AYKSVISPKALEEI
+238 AYKSIISPKALEEI
-252 QELASLNELDCE
+252 QELASLNELDYE
-264 RFKSL
+264 RFKFL
-269 KVLENAQGY
+269 KVLENPQDY

-292 ALHSNHKITLL
+292 TLHSNRKITLL

-312 VLGTIKKSNMDNVL
+312 AISVL
-326 GTIEKSNME
+326 EKSSIE

-370 LNELNPGE
+370 LNELNAGE

-409 YLGEDKLLLPVEN
+409 YSGEDKLLLPVEN

-429 VAQSDSVPVKDR
+429 VVQSDSVPVKDR

-461 AGKIIE
+461 ASKIIE

-482 HLAELEVF
+482 HLAELEIF
-490 KSHAGFEY
+490 KTHAGFEY

-510 KDLSSKRVMDR
+510 KDLSSHRVMDR

-544 NGFQSVLVVPTTL
+544 NGFQSALVVPTTL

-595 LGLIDVLVG
+595 LGLVDVLVG
-604 THAILGA
+604 THAILGT

-663 KSISSLKTPPTDR
+663 KGISSLKTPPTDR

-716 KVKTKLENLIPKLK
+716 KVKTKLEDLIPKLK
-730 IAILHSQINANK
+730 IAILHSQISANE

-747 LEFAKGNY
+747 LEFAKGSY

-808 IEDQKSLNEQA
+808 IEDQKSLNEQV

-852 GQDQSGHI
+852 GQDQSGYI

-916 RLSLCENVDE
+916 RLSLCENTDE

-941 DDLSAQFLQIIT
+941 DDLSVQFLQIIT

-963 LKLSNFNQNIT
+963 IKLSNFNQNIT
-974 LTYSDEKKESL
+974 ITYSDEKKENL

-1009 KQR
+1009 KRR

>member
-6 LYRALNKGF
+6 LYGALNKGF

-34 ISYFKPNTKAILFP
+34 INYFKPNTKAILFP

-76 QALENK
+76 QVLENK

-160 SFFDTEC
+160 SFFDMEC

-188 EIPPTLFSLDE
+188 EIPPTLFSLNE
-199 PSYKDLKT
+199 QSYKDLKT

-229 GEKANDLLH
+229 GEKANDLLR

-252 QELASLNELDCE
+252 QELASLNELDGE
-264 RFKSL
+264 RFKFL
-269 KVLENAQGY
+269 KVLENPQGY
-278 EDLEIHAHALEGFI
+278 EDLEIHAHALESFI
-292 ALHSNHKITLL
+292 ALHSNRKITLL

-312 VLGTIKKSNMDNVL
+312 AISAL
-326 GTIEKSNME
+326 EKSHIE

-370 LNELNPGE
+370 LNELNAGE

-409 YLGEDKLLLPVEN
+409 YWGEDKLLLPVEN

-450 KAKVR
+450 KAKVK

-544 NGFQSVLVVPTTL
+544 NGFQSALVVPTTL

-595 LGLIDVLVG
+595 LGLVDVLVG
-604 THAILGA
+604 THAIFCA

-663 KSISSLKTPPTDR
+663 KGISSLKIPPTDR

-694 IYRELRRNGQIFYI
+694 IHRELRRNGQIFYI

-716 KVKTKLENLIPKLK
+716 KVKTKLEDLIPKLK

-963 LKLSNFNQNIT
+963 IKLSNFNQNIT
-974 LTYSDEKKESL
+974 ITYSDEKKESL

-995 LETLLKHLRAQISL
+995 LETLLKHLHAQISL
-1009 KQR
+1009 KRR

>member
-6 LYRALNKGF
+6 LYGALNKGF

-160 SFFDTEC
+160 SFFDMEC

-188 EIPPTLFSLDE
+188 EIPPTLFSLNE
-199 PSYKDLKT
+199 QSYKDLKT

-252 QELASLNELDCE
+252 QELASLNELDGE
-264 RFKSL
+264 RFKFL
-269 KVLENAQGY
+269 KVLENPQGY
-278 EDLEIHAHALEGFI
+278 EDLEIHAHALESFI
-292 ALHSNHKITLL
+292 ALHSNRKITLL

-312 VLGTIKKSNMDNVL
+312 AISTL
-326 GTIEKSNME
+326 EKSHIE

-370 LNELNPGE
+370 LNELNAGE

-409 YLGEDKLLLPVEN
+409 YWGEDKLLLPVEN
-422 LHLIARY
+422 LHLITRY
-429 VAQSDSVPVKDR
+429 VAQSDSVPIKDR

-450 KAKVR
+450 KAKVK

-461 AGKIIE
+461 ASKIIE

-544 NGFQSVLVVPTTL
+544 NGFQSALVVPTTL

-604 THAILGA
+604 THAIFCT

-663 KSISSLKTPPTDR
+663 KGISSLKIPPTDR

-694 IYRELRRNGQIFYI
+694 IHRELRRNGQIFYI

-716 KVKTKLENLIPKLK
+716 KVKTKLEDLIPKLK
-730 IAILHSQINANK
+730 IAILHSQISAHE

-808 IEDQKSLNEQA
+808 IEDQKSLNGQA

-890 EIQLG
+890 EIQLS

-916 RLSLCENVDE
+916 RLSLCENTDE

-963 LKLSNFNQNIT
+963 IKLSNFNQNIT
-974 LTYSDEKKESL
+974 ITYSDEKKESL

-995 LETLLKHLRAQISL
+995 LETLLKHLRAQIPL
-1009 KQR
+1009 KRH

>member
-34 ISYFKPNTKAILFP
+34 ISYFKPNIKAILFP

-82 QEAIIIAPI
+82 QETIIIAPI

-125 YYGYEILDLVEVE
+125 YYGYEIVDLVEVE

-178 MSLKEDLLEI
+178 MSLKEDWLEI

-207 KVEQSPLN
+207 KVEQSPFN

-264 RFKSL
+264 RFKLL
-269 KVLENAQGY
+269 KVLENPQGY

-312 VLGTIKKSNMDNVL
+312 AVSAL
-326 GTIEKSNME
+326 EKSNIE

-370 LNELNPGE
+370 LNELNACE

-429 VAQSDSVPVKDR
+429 VAQSDSVPTKDR

-450 KAKVR
+450 KAKVK

-461 AGKIIE
+461 ASKIIE

-544 NGFQSVLVVPTTL
+544 NGFQSALVVPTTL

-595 LGLIDVLVG
+595 LGLVDVLVG

-663 KSISSLKTPPTDR
+663 KGISSLKTPPTDR

-716 KVKTKLENLIPKLK
+716 KVKTKLEELIPKLK
-730 IAILHSQINANK
+730 IAILHSQINANE

-860 KNIGYALYTR
+860 KNIGYVLYTR

-916 RLSLCENVDE
+916 RLSLCEDVDE

-963 LKLSNFNQNIT
+963 IKLSNFNQNIT
-974 LTYSDEKKESL
+974 LTYNDEHKESL

-1009 KQR
+1009 KRR

>member
-21 CKDFKES
+21 CKDFKEAK
-28 ELAKEV
+28 LAKEV
-34 ISYFKPNTKAILFP
+34 INYFKPNIKAILFP

-82 QEAIIIAPI
+82 QETIIIAPI

-145 DIVDIYAPNS
+145 DIVDIYVPNS

-167 ESIKEFDPTTQ
+167 ESIKELDPATQ

-199 PSYKDLKT
+199 SSYKDLKT

-229 GEKANDLLH
+229 GEKAQDLLSV
-238 AYKSVISPKALEEI
+238 YKSIISPKALEEI

-264 RFKSL
+264 RFKFL

-312 VLGTIKKSNMDNVL
+312 AVSVL
-326 GTIEKSNME
+326 EKSNME

-370 LNELNPGE
+370 LNELNAGE

-467 LAAERNLILGKKMDT
+467 LAAERNLILGKKMDV

-510 KDLSSKRVMDR
+510 RDLSSHRVMDR

-544 NGFQSVLVVPTTL
+544 NGFQSALVVPTTL

-571 NFGVKVARLDRYAS
+571 KFGVKVARLDRYVS

-595 LGLIDVLVG
+595 LGQVDVLIG

-663 KSISSLKTPPTDR
+663 KGISSLKIPPTDR

-694 IYRELRRNGQIFYI
+694 IHRELRRNGQIFYI

-730 IAILHSQINANK
+730 IAILHSQINANE

-963 LKLSNFNQNIT
+963 IKLSNFNQNIT
-974 LTYSDEKKESL
+974 LTYSGEHKESL

-1009 KQR
+1009 KRR

>member
-34 ISYFKPNTKAILFP
+34 ISYFKPNIKAVLFP

-82 QEAIIIAPI
+82 QEVIIIAPI

-125 YYGYEILDLVEVE
+125 YYGYEIVDLVEVE

-178 MSLKEDLLEI
+178 MSLKEDWLEI

-207 KVEQSPLN
+207 KVEQSPFN
-215 SFSKDLTSFGLWFL
+215 SLSKDLISFGLWFL

-264 RFKSL
+264 RFKLL
-269 KVLENAQGY
+269 KVLENPQGY
-278 EDLEIHAHALEGFI
+278 EDLEIHAHALESFI
-292 ALHSNHKITLL
+292 ALHSNRKITLL

-312 VLGTIKKSNMDNVL
+312 AVS
-326 GTIEKSNME
+326 TIERSSIE

-370 LNELNPGE
+370 LNELNAGE

-409 YLGEDKLLLPVEN
+409 YWGEDKLLLPVEN

-429 VAQSDSVPVKDR
+429 VAQSDSVPIKDR

-455 TKLLEI
+455 AKLLEI

-467 LAAERNLILGKKMDT
+467 LAAERNLILGKKMET

-544 NGFQSVLVVPTTL
+544 NGFQSALVVPTTL

-571 NFGVKVARLDRYAS
+571 NFGIKVARLDRYAS
-585 EKNKLLKAVE
+585 EKNKLLKAVG
-595 LGLIDVLVG
+595 LGQIDVLVG

-663 KSISSLKTPPTDR
+663 KGISSLKTPPTDR

-716 KVKTKLENLIPKLK
+716 KVKTKLEELIPKLK
-730 IAILHSQINANK
+730 IAILHSQISANE

-829 SYLGSGESIAYHDLE
+829 SYLGSGESVAYHDLE

-916 RLSLCENVDE
+916 RLSLCENTDE

-963 LKLSNFNQNIT
+963 IKLSNFNQNIT
-974 LTYSDEKKESL
+974 ITYSDEKKESL

-1009 KQR
+1009 KRR

>member
-21 CKDFKES
+21 CKDFRES
-28 ELAKEV
+28 KLAKEV
-34 ISYFKPNTKAILFP
+34 ISYFKPNIKAVLFP

-82 QEAIIIAPI
+82 QEVIIIAPI

-115 NLKDLKDKLF
+115 NLKELKDKLF

-167 ESIKEFDPTTQ
+167 ESIKELDPTTQ

-252 QELASLNELDCE
+252 QELASLNELDDE
-264 RFKSL
+264 RFKFL

-292 ALHSNHKITLL
+292 ALHSHHKITLL

-312 VLGTIKKSNMDNVL
+312 AISTL
-326 GTIEKSNME
+326 EKSNIE

-429 VAQSDSVPVKDR
+429 VAQSDSVPAKDR

-467 LAAERNLILGKKMDT
+467 LEAERNLILGKKMDV

-544 NGFQSVLVVPTTL
+544 NGFQSALVVPTTL

-563 ETLRARFE
+563 ETLRVRFE

-595 LGLIDVLVG
+595 LGQVDVLVG

-663 KSISSLKTPPTDR
+663 KGISSLKTPPTDR

-694 IYRELRRNGQIFYI
+694 IHRELRRNGQIFYI

-1009 KQR
+1009 KRR

>member
-6 LYRALNKGF
+6 LYGALNKGF

-34 ISYFKPNTKAILFP
+34 ISYFKPNIKAILFP

-188 EIPPTLFSLDE
+188 EIPPTLFSLNE
-199 PSYKDLKT
+199 QSYKDLKT

-238 AYKSVISPKALEEI
+238 AYKSVISPRALEEI
-252 QELASLNELDCE
+252 QELASLNELDGE
-264 RFKSL
+264 RFKFL
-269 KVLENAQGY
+269 KVLENPQGY
-278 EDLEIHAHALEGFI
+278 EDLEIHVHALESFI
-292 ALHSNHKITLL
+292 ALHSNRKITLL

-312 VLGTIKKSNMDNVL
+312 AISAL
-326 GTIEKSNME
+326 EKSHIE

-370 LNELNPGE
+370 LNELNAGE

-409 YLGEDKLLLPVEN
+409 YFGEDKLLLPVEN

-429 VAQSDSVPVKDR
+429 VAQSDSVPIKDR

-450 KAKVR
+450 KAKVK

-461 AGKIIE
+461 ASKIIE

-482 HLAELEVF
+482 HLVELEIF

-544 NGFQSVLVVPTTL
+544 NGFQSALVVPTTL

-604 THAILGA
+604 THAIFCT

-663 KSISSLKTPPTDR
+663 KGISSLKIPPTDR

-694 IYRELRRNGQIFYI
+694 IHRELRRNGQIFYI

-716 KVKTKLENLIPKLK
+716 KVKTKLEDLIPKLK
-730 IAILHSQINANK
+730 IAILHSQINAHE
-742 SEEIM
+742 SEETM

-808 IEDQKSLNEQA
+808 IEDQKGLNEQA

-860 KNIGYALYTR
+860 KNIGYVLYTR

-890 EIQLG
+890 EIQLS

-916 RLSLCENVDE
+916 RLSLCENTDE

-963 LKLSNFNQNIT
+963 IKLSNFNQNIT
-974 LTYSDEKKESL
+974 ITYSDERKESL

-1009 KQR
+1009 KRH

>member
-115 NLKDLKDKLF
+115 NLKNLKDKLF

-160 SFFDTEC
+160 SFFDMEC

-188 EIPPTLFSLDE
+188 EIPPTLFSLNE
-199 PSYKDLKT
+199 QSYKDLKT

-238 AYKSVISPKALEEI
+238 AYKSVISPRALEEI
-252 QELASLNELDCE
+252 QELASLNELDYE

-269 KVLENAQGY
+269 KVLENPQGY
-278 EDLEIHAHALEGFI
+278 EDLEIHAHALESFI
-292 ALHSNHKITLL
+292 ALHSNRKITLL

-312 VLGTIKKSNMDNVL
+312 AISA
-326 GTIEKSNME
+326 IEKSNIE

-349 GIFISLNSFERKKK
+349 GIFISLNFFERKKK

-370 LNELNPGE
+370 LNELNAGE

-409 YLGEDKLLLPVEN
+409 YWGEDKLLLPVEN

-429 VAQSDSVPVKDR
+429 VAQSDSVPTKDR

-450 KAKVR
+450 KAKVK

-461 AGKIIE
+461 ASKIIE

-544 NGFQSVLVVPTTL
+544 NGFQSALVVPTTL

-585 EKNKLLKAVE
+585 EKNKLLKAAE

-663 KSISSLKTPPTDR
+663 KGISSLKIPPTDR

-694 IYRELRRNGQIFYI
+694 IHRELRRNGQIFYI

-716 KVKTKLENLIPKLK
+716 KVKTKLEDLIPKLK
-730 IAILHSQINANK
+730 IAILHSQINASE

-890 EIQLG
+890 EIQLS

-916 RLSLCENVDE
+916 RLSLCENTDE

-963 LKLSNFNQNIT
+963 IKLSNFNQNIT
-974 LTYSDEKKESL
+974 IAYSDEKKESL

-1009 KQR
+1009 KRH

>member
-34 ISYFKPNTKAILFP
+34 ISYFKPNIKAVLFP

-82 QEAIIIAPI
+82 QEVIIIAPI

-160 SFFDTEC
+160 SFFDMEC

-188 EIPPTLFSLDE
+188 EIPPTLFSLNE
-199 PSYKDLKT
+199 QSYKDLKT

-252 QELASLNELDCE
+252 QELASLNELDGE
-264 RFKSL
+264 RFKFL
-269 KVLENAQGY
+269 KVLESPQGY
-278 EDLEIHAHALEGFI
+278 EDLEIHAHALESFI
-292 ALHSNHKITLL
+292 ALHSNRKITLL

-312 VLGTIKKSNMDNVL
+312 AISAL
-326 GTIEKSNME
+326 EKSHIE

-370 LNELNPGE
+370 LNELNAGE

-409 YLGEDKLLLPVEN
+409 YWGEDKLLLPVEN

-429 VAQSDSVPVKDR
+429 VAQSDSVPTKDR

-450 KAKVR
+450 KAKVKA
-455 TKLLEI
+455 KLLEI
-461 AGKIIE
+461 ASKIIE

-532 EVAMHAIFCAFL
+532 EVAMHAIFCTFL
-544 NGFQSVLVVPTTL
+544 NGFQSALVVPTTL

-571 NFGVKVARLDRYAS
+571 NFGVKVARLDRYTS

-595 LGLIDVLVG
+595 LGLIDVFVG
-604 THAILGA
+604 THAVFCA

-663 KSISSLKTPPTDR
+663 KGISSLKIPPTDR

-694 IYRELRRNGQIFYI
+694 IHRELRRNGQIFYI

-716 KVKTKLENLIPKLK
+716 KVKTKLEDLIPKLK
-730 IAILHSQINANK
+730 IAILHSQINAHE
-742 SEEIM
+742 SEETM

-890 EIQLG
+890 EIQLS

-903 LIASDSLRLDLYR
+903 LIGSDNLRLDLYR
-916 RLSLCENVDE
+916 RLSLCENTDE

-963 LKLSNFNQNIT
+963 IKLSNFNQNIT
-974 LTYSDEKKESL
+974 ITYSDEKKESL

-1009 KQR
+1009 KRH

>member
-167 ESIKEFDPTTQ
+167 ESIKELDPTTQ

-229 GEKANDLLH
+229 GEKAQDLLSV
-238 AYKSVISPKALEEI
+238 YKSVISPRALEEI
-252 QELASLNELDCE
+252 QELASLNELDYE
-264 RFKSL
+264 RFKFL

-312 VLGTIKKSNMDNVL
+312 VLGTI
-326 GTIEKSNME
+326 EKSNIQ

-370 LNELNPGE
+370 LNELNAGE
-378 WVVHDDYGVGVF
+378 WVVHDDYGVGMF

-595 LGLIDVLVG
+595 LGLIDVLIG

-663 KSISSLKTPPTDR
+663 KGISSLKTPPTDR

-694 IYRELRRNGQIFYI
+694 IHRELRRNGQIFYI

-716 KVKTKLENLIPKLK
+716 KVKTKLEGLIPKLK

-916 RLSLCENVDE
+916 RLSLCENTDE

-963 LKLSNFNQNIT
+963 IKLSNFNQNIT
-974 LTYSDEKKESL
+974 ITYSDEKKESL
-985 KAPSK
+985 KATSK

-1009 KQR
+1009 KRR

>member
-6 LYRALNKGF
+6 LYKALNEGF

-28 ELAKEV
+28 KLAKEV
-34 ISYFKPNTKAILFP
+34 ISYFKPNIKAVLFP

-82 QEAIIIAPI
+82 QEVIIIAPI

-145 DIVDIYAPNS
+145 DIVDIYVPNS

-167 ESIKEFDPTTQ
+167 ESIKELDPTTQ

-229 GEKANDLLH
+229 EEKAQDLLSV
-238 AYKSVISPKALEEI
+238 YKSVISPRALEEI
-252 QELASLNELDCE
+252 QELASLNELDCK
-264 RFKSL
+264 RFKFL
-269 KVLENAQGY
+269 EVLENAQGY

-292 ALHSNHKITLL
+292 SLHSHHKITLL

-312 VLGTIKKSNMDNVL
+312 VLGTI
-326 GTIEKSNME
+326 EKSSME

-429 VAQSDSVPVKDR
+429 VAQSDSVPIKDR

-544 NGFQSVLVVPTTL
+544 NGFQSALVVPTTL

-595 LGLIDVLVG
+595 LGLVDVLVG
-604 THAILGA
+604 THAILGT

-663 KSISSLKTPPTDR
+663 KGISSLKTPPTDR

-694 IYRELRRNGQIFYI
+694 IHRELRRNGQIFYI

-716 KVKTKLENLIPKLK
+716 KVKTKLEELIPKLK
-730 IAILHSQINANK
+730 IAILHSQINAHE

-916 RLSLCENVDE
+916 RLSLCENTDE

-936 RFGKI
+936 RFGKM

-963 LKLSNFNQNIT
+963 IKLSNFNQNIT
-974 LTYSDEKKESL
+974 ITYSDEKKESL

-1009 KQR
+1009 KRR

>member
-34 ISYFKPNTKAILFP
+34 INYFKPNIKAVLFP

-125 YYGYEILDLVEVE
+125 YYGYEIVDLVEVE

-178 MSLKEDLLEI
+178 MSLKEDWLEI

-207 KVEQSPLN
+207 KVEQSPFN

-229 GEKANDLLH
+229 EEKANDLLH

-264 RFKSL
+264 RFKLL
-269 KVLENAQGY
+269 KVLENPQGY
-278 EDLEIHAHALEGFI
+278 EDLEIHAHALESFI
-292 ALHSNHKITLL
+292 ALHSNRKITLL

-312 VLGTIKKSNMDNVL
+312 AISAL
-326 GTIEKSNME
+326 EKSNIE

-409 YLGEDKLLLPVEN
+409 YWGEDKLLLPVEN

-544 NGFQSVLVVPTTL
+544 NGFQSALVVPTTL

-604 THAILGA
+604 THAVLGA

-663 KSISSLKTPPTDR
+663 KGISSLKTPPTDR

-730 IAILHSQINANK
+730 IAILHSQINAND

-747 LEFAKGNY
+747 LEFAKGSY

-941 DDLSAQFLQIIT
+941 DDLSTQFLQIIT

-963 LKLSNFNQNIT
+963 IKLSNFNQNIT
-974 LTYSDEKKESL
+974 LTYNDEHKESL

-1009 KQR
+1009 KRR